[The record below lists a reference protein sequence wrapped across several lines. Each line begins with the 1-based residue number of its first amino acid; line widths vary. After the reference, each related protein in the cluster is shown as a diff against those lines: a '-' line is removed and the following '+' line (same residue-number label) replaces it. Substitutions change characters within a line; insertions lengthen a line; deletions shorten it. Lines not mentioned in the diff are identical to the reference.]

1 MLRTRLMAILGL
13 FVVASM
19 ILSACG
25 PAATTEAPA
34 TEVPQQATEAPDAT
48 EAPPTEALE
57 PTAVPVTRTGSWVDE
72 IVFSEQPENAV
83 CIAQLQA
90 GDLDSCPE
98 SNSSPDDFK
107 TVAADPNL
115 TYSTAY
121 GLNFEVFLNPIPTFA
136 DGRVNP
142 FGSAKIREALNML
155 IDREFIIQE
164 IFGGLGA
171 AKYSTMVG
179 VFPDYARYIDVN
191 RALEAKYAY
200 NPEKADE
207 AITAEME
214 ALGGTKNADGKW
226 EIGGNPVTLIFIIRT
241 EDERTPIGDYVS
253 SQLESIGFTVDRQ
266 YKARSE
272 ASPIWANSD
281 PVEGQW
287 NMYTGGWI
295 NTAISRD
302 DGTNFGFYDTDF
314 GGCCGNS
321 SNYMTAEVLGQE
333 YYDIATQLWNND
345 FSTLEERGELFK
357 KALDLSAQLAYHV
370 WIIDTQAFI
379 AQRSE
384 LSVASDLAAG
394 VSASTLYPF
403 TVRLGDTEGGTVR
416 MAPQD
421 NFIDPW
427 NPVAGSNWVSDG
439 MVQNATMDS
448 ASLSDPYTGL
458 AWPQRAESLTVTAKE
473 GLPISKSLD
482 WVTLD
487 FVPDGN
493 TVPTDAWA
501 DWDAT
506 AQTFITVGEKFP
518 EGVTSNVKVTWTYP
532 ADMFETVSWHDGSP
546 LSAAD
551 FVMNMIL
558 TFDTAKPE
566 SAIYDETAA
575 PNLEAFLASFRAVQI
590 ESTDPLVISSYT
602 DAYQLDAETFGL
614 SWFPSNAGAY
624 GFGTAAWHNITP
636 AILAESN
643 GEIAFS
649 VDKATALEV
658 EWTNFLDGPTL
669 ENQKTHLAA
678 ALADGTIPYAPTLGE
693 YITAEEATARYENLT
708 QWVADRG
715 HFWIGTGPFYLE
727 QVFTTEGQAVLKRN
741 ENFPD
746 LADKWS
752 RFSEPKVGVVD
763 VSGDGQV
770 LSGQESTFDVF
781 VTFKDEPYPA
791 DEIELVKYLVFDANN
806 TLVASGDAE
815 LVADGQYVVTL
826 GPDVTSAL
834 EAGAGKIEVAV
845 ASKLVSIPFFSSFEF
860 VVVK

>member
-1 MLRTRLMAILGL
+1 
-13 FVVASM
+13 M

-25 PAATTEAPA
+25 PAATAQPTEEP
-34 TEVPQQATEAPDAT
+34 QATKPPAQVAT
-48 EAPPTEALE
+48 EAPPTEA
-57 PTAVPVTRTGSWVDE
+57 PTAAAVPVTRKGAWVDE

-107 TVAADPNL
+107 TVAADSNL

-121 GLNFEVFLNPIPTFA
+121 GLNFEILFNPIPTFA
-136 DGRVNP
+136 DGTVNP
-142 FGSAKIREALNML
+142 FGVAKIREAVNLL
-155 IDREFIIQE
+155 VDRDFIIQE

-200 NPEKADE
+200 NPDKANE
-207 AITAEME
+207 VITAEME
-214 ALGGTKNADGKW
+214 TLGATKNADGKW
-226 EIGGNPVTLIFIIRT
+226 EIGGEPVVLKFIIRT
-241 EDERTPIGDYVS
+241 EDERTPIGDYVA
-253 SQLESIGFTVDRQ
+253 SQLETVGFTVDRQ
-266 YKARSE
+266 YKARGD
-272 ASPIWANSD
+272 ASPIWLRSD

-287 NMYTGGWI
+287 NLYTGGWI

-302 DGTNFGFYDTDF
+302 DGTNFAFYDTDF
-314 GGCCGNS
+314 GFGGCCGGS
-321 SNYMTAEVLGQE
+321 SVYMTADVVGQE
-333 YYDIATQLWNND
+333 YYDIALKLFNND

-357 KALDLSAQLAYHV
+357 QALDLSAQLAYHV

-394 VSASTLYPF
+394 VSASPLYPF
-403 TVRLGDTEGGTVR
+403 TLRLGDTEGGTVR

-427 NPVAGSNWVSDG
+427 NPVDGSNWVSDG
-439 MVQNATMDS
+439 MVQNATMDQ
-448 ASLSDPYTGL
+448 ASMPDPYTGL
-458 AWPQRAESLTVTAKE
+458 AWPQRAEGLTVTAKE

-482 WVTLD
+482 WVTLE

-493 TVPTDAWA
+493 QVPTDAWA
-501 DWDAT
+501 DWDA
-506 AQTFITVGEKFP
+506 ASQKFITVGEKFP
-518 EGVTSNVKVTWTYP
+518 EGVTSLVKVTWTYP
-532 ADMFETVSWHDGSP
+532 ADMFDTVSWHDGSP
-546 LSAAD
+546 LSVAD

-558 TFDTAKPE
+558 GFDIAKPE
-566 SAIYDETAA
+566 SAIYDETAV
-575 PNLEAFLASFRAVQI
+575 PDLESFLASFRAVQI

-602 DAYQLDAETFGL
+602 DSYQLDAEVFGL
-614 SWFPSNAGAY
+614 SWFPSNTGSYA
-624 GFGTAAWHNITP
+624 FGTAAWHNITP
-636 AILAESN
+636 AILAEAN

-658 EWTNFLDGPTL
+658 EWTNFIDGPTL
-669 ENQKTHLAA
+669 ENQKTHLAE
-678 ALADGTIPYAPTLGE
+678 ALAAGTIPYAPTLSE
-693 YITAEEATARYENLT
+693 FITAEEATARYENLT
-708 QWVADRG
+708 QWVEDRG

-746 LADKWS
+746 LADKWA

-770 LSGQESTFDVF
+770 LSGQEATFDVF

-791 DEIELVKYLVFDANN
+791 DELELVKYLVFDANN
-806 TLVASGDAE
+806 VMVASGDAE

-860 VVVK
+860 VTVK

>member
-1 MLRTRLMAILGL
+1 MLRTRLMTILGL
-13 FVVASM
+13 LVVASM

-25 PAATTEAPA
+25 PAATVEPTEAPA
-34 TEVPQQATEAPDAT
+34 TEAPATEAPAT
-48 EAPPTEALE
+48 EAPTEA
-57 PTAVPVTRTGSWVDE
+57 PTATPEPVTRKGAWVDE

-98 SNSSPDDFK
+98 SNSSPEDFQ
-107 TVAADPNL
+107 TVAADSNL

-121 GLNFEVFLNPIPTFA
+121 GLNFEILFNPIPTFA

-142 FGSAKIREALNML
+142 FGVAKIREAVNLL
-155 IDREFIIQE
+155 VDRDFIIQE

-207 AITAEME
+207 TITAEME
-214 ALGGTKNADGKW
+214 ALGATKNADGKW
-226 EIGGNPVTLIFIIRT
+226 EIGGTPVTLIFIIRT
-241 EDERTPIGDYVS
+241 EDERTPIGDYVA
-253 SQLESIGFTVDRQ
+253 SQLESVGFTVDRQ
-266 YKARSE
+266 YKARGE
-272 ASPIWANSD
+272 ASPIWAQSD

-287 NMYTGGWI
+287 NLYTGGWI

-314 GGCCGNS
+314 GGCCGNGS
-321 SNYMTAEVLGQE
+321 TYMTADVVGQE
-333 YYDIATQLWNND
+333 YYDIATKLWNND
-345 FSTLEERGELFK
+345 FTTLEERGELFK
-357 KALDLSAQLAYHV
+357 QALDLSAQLAYHV

-384 LSVASDLAAG
+384 LTVASDLAAG
-394 VSASTLYPF
+394 VSASALYPF
-403 TVRLGDTEGGTVR
+403 TLRLGDTEGGTVR

-421 NFIDPW
+421 NFIEAW

-439 MVQNATMDS
+439 MIQTATDDV
-448 ASLSDPYTGL
+448 ASMPDPYTGL
-458 AWPQRAESLTVTAKE
+458 TWPQRAESLTVTAKE
-473 GLPISKSLD
+473 GLPISSSLD

-487 FVPDGN
+487 FVADGN
-493 TVPTDAWA
+493 QVPADAWA

-532 ADMFETVSWHDGSP
+532 ADMFDTVSWHDGSP
-546 LSAAD
+546 LSVAD
-551 FVMNMIL
+551 FVMGMIL

-566 SAIYDETAA
+566 SAIYDESGVPT
-575 PNLEAFLASFRAVQI
+575 LEAFLGSFKGVQI

-602 DAYQLDAETFGL
+602 DAYQLDAETFGF
-614 SWFPSNAGAY
+614 SWYPGDDDAY
-624 GFGTAAWHNITP
+624 AFGTAAWHNLTP
-636 AILAESN
+636 AIMAESN

-649 VDKATALEV
+649 TPKSTTLEI
-658 EWTNFLDGPTL
+658 ERTNFIDGPTL
-669 ENQKTHLAA
+669 ENQKTYLAQ
-678 ALADGTIPYAPTLGE
+678 ALAEGFIPYAPTLGE
-693 YITAEEATARYENLT
+693 FITADEATARYENLN
-708 QWVADRG
+708 QWVTDRG

-741 ENFPD
+741 ENYPD
-746 LADKWS
+746 LADKWA
-752 RFSEPKVGVVD
+752 RFSAPKVGVVD

-770 LSGQESTFDVF
+770 TAGQEAVFDVF
-781 VTFKDEPYPA
+781 VTFNNEPYPA
-791 DEIELVKYLVFDANN
+791 DEIELVKYLVFDANGE
-806 TLVASGDAE
+806 LAASGDAE
-815 LVADGQYVVTL
+815 LVSDGQYVVTL
-826 GPDVTSAL
+826 GPDITNAL
-834 EAGAGKIEVAV
+834 EAGSSRIEVAV

-860 VVVK
+860 VTVK

>member
-13 FVVASM
+13 LVVASM

-25 PAATTEAPA
+25 PAATTEAAPTQA
-34 TEVPQQATEAPDAT
+34 PQATEPPQAT
-48 EAPPTEALE
+48 EAPPTETLE
-57 PTAVPVTRTGSWVDE
+57 PTAVPVTRKGAWVDE

-107 TVAADPNL
+107 TVAADSNL
-115 TYSTAY
+115 SYSTAY
-121 GLNFEVFLNPIPTFA
+121 GLNFEILFNPIPTFA

-142 FGSAKIREALNML
+142 FGVAKIREAVNML
-155 IDREFIIQE
+155 IDRNYIIQE

-171 AKYSTMVG
+171 AKYSTMVD

-207 AITAEME
+207 TISAEME
-214 ALGGTKNADGKW
+214 ALGATKNADGKW

-241 EDERTPIGDYVS
+241 EDERTPIGDYVA

-295 NTAISRD
+295 NNQISRD

-314 GGCCGNS
+314 GGCCGNG
-321 SNYMTAEVLGQE
+321 SNYMTADVLGQE
-333 YYDIATQLWNND
+333 YYDVATKLWNND

-379 AQRSE
+379 AQRNE
-384 LSVASDLAAG
+384 LTVASDLAAG
-394 VSASTLYPF
+394 VSASPLYPF

-427 NPVAGSNWVSDG
+427 NPVGGSNWVSDG
-439 MVQNATMDS
+439 MVQNATMDQ

-482 WVTLD
+482 WVTLN

-506 AQTFITVGEKFP
+506 AQKFITVGEKFP
-518 EGVTSNVKVTWTYP
+518 DGVTSNVKVTWTYP
-532 ADMFETVSWHDGSP
+532 ADMFDTVAWHDGSP

-558 TFDTAKPE
+558 AFDTAKPE
-566 SAIYDETAA
+566 SAIYDETTVA
-575 PNLEAFLASFRAVQI
+575 NLEAFLASFKAVQI

-614 SWFPSNAGAY
+614 SWFPSNTGSYAY
-624 GFGTAAWHNITP
+624 GTAAWHNITP
-636 AILAESN
+636 AILAEAN
-643 GEIAFS
+643 GEIAFTI
-649 VDKATALEV
+649 DKATAKEV
-658 EWTNFLDGPTL
+658 EWTNFIDGPTL
-669 ENQKTHLAA
+669 ENQKTHLAE
-678 ALADGTIPYAPTLGE
+678 ALAAGTIPYAPTLSE
-693 YITAEEATARYENLT
+693 FITAEEATARYENLT

-770 LSGQESTFDVF
+770 LAGQEATFDVF

-815 LVADGQYVVTL
+815 LVSDGQYAVTL

-860 VVVK
+860 VTVK